1 MLSISLSAYFSSAEL
16 AKHAPK
22 NVFLFMFLSFNLLL
36 VCLLKSEHKGT
47 GVGV

>member
-16 AKHAPK
+16 AKHAAK
-22 NVFLFMFLSFNLLL
+22 NVFFMFLSFNLLL
-36 VCLLKSEHKGT
+36 VCLLKSEHKGA